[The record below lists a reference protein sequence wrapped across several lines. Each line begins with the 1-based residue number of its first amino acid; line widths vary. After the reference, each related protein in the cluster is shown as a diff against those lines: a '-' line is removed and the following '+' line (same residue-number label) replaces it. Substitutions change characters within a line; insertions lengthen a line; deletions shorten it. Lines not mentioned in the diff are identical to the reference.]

1 LGREE
6 SISVVDVLSVLSDT
20 ISLMLFNHI
29 TSLKGKVD
37 RAFVCR
43 SLNLTPRQYYGRL
56 SRLQRYGL
64 VTRKHGIYSITAFG
78 KAIFDAHD
86 LIGIALKTYWK
97 LSAID
102 SLQSSGALTKSDF
115 IKLLNSLSGIE
126 KIRQIL
132 ASQFNEGSGQ
142 RDDIESPRLPLLQSI
157 LLPKM
162 TRTGGRK

>member
-1 LGREE
+1 LEKSE
-6 SISVVDVLSVLSDT
+6 QISVVEVLSLLSDT
-20 ISLMLFNHI
+20 RSLTLFNHI
-29 TSLKGKVD
+29 ASLKGKVD
-37 RAFVCR
+37 GAVVFRA
-43 SLNLTPRQYYGRL
+43 LNLTPRQYYDRL
-56 SRLQRYGL
+56 SRLQRCGL
-64 VTRKHGIYSITAFG
+64 VTRKQGIYSITAFG

-102 SLQSSGALTKSDF
+102 SLQSSGALTKIDF
-115 IKLLNSLSGIE
+115 VKLLNSLSGIE

-142 RDDIESPRLPLLQSI
+142 RDDIESPPLPLLQSI
-157 LLPKM
+157 LPPKM

>member
-1 LGREE
+1 MGKSEQ
-6 SISVVDVLSVLSDT
+6 ISVVEVLSLLSDT
-20 ISLMLFNHI
+20 RSLTLFNRI
-29 TSLKGKVD
+29 ASLKGKVD
-37 RAFVCR
+37 GALVCR
-43 SLNLTPRQYYGRL
+43 ALDLTPRQYYDRL

-64 VTRKHGIYSITAFG
+64 VTRKQGIYSITHFG

-102 SLQSSGALTKSDF
+102 SIQSSGALTRTDF
-115 IKLLNSLSGIE
+115 IKLLNSLTGIE

-157 LLPKM
+157 LLPKI
-162 TRTGGRK
+162 TRKGGRK

>member
-1 LGREE
+1 MGKSEQ
-6 SISVVDVLSVLSDT
+6 ISVVEVLSLLSDT
-20 ISLMLFNHI
+20 RSLTLFNHI
-29 TSLKGKVD
+29 ASLKGKVD
-37 RAFVCR
+37 GAVVYRA
-43 SLNLTPRQYYGRL
+43 LNLTPRQYYDRL

-64 VTRKHGIYSITAFG
+64 VTRKQGIYSITTFG

-102 SLQSSGALTKSDF
+102 SLQSSGALTKTDF

-132 ASQFNEGSGQ
+132 ASQFNEGGGK
-142 RDDIESPRLPLLQSI
+142 RDDIESPRLPLLKSI

-162 TRTGGRK
+162 TRAGGRK

>member
-1 LGREE
+1 MGKSEQ
-6 SISVVDVLSVLSDT
+6 ISVVEVLSLLSDT
-20 ISLMLFNHI
+20 RSLTLFNHI
-29 TSLKGKVD
+29 ASLKGKVVGAVVY
-37 RAFVCR
+37 RA
-43 SLNLTPRQYYGRL
+43 LNLTPRQYYDRL

-64 VTRKHGIYSITAFG
+64 VTRKQGIYSITAFG

-102 SLQSSGALTKSDF
+102 SLQSSGALTKTDF

-142 RDDIESPRLPLLQSI
+142 RDDFESPPLPLLQSI

-162 TRTGGRK
+162 ARTGGRK

>member
-1 LGREE
+1 MGREE

-29 TSLKGKVD
+29 SSLKGKVD
-37 RAFVCR
+37 GASVCR

-64 VTRKHGIYSITAFG
+64 VTRMQGVYSITAFG
-78 KAIFDAHD
+78 KAIFDAQD
-86 LIGIALKTYWK
+86 LVGIALKTYWK

-102 SLQSSGALTKSDF
+102 SLQSSGALTKTDF

-132 ASQFNEGSGQ
+132 ASHFNEGSGQ
-142 RDDIESPRLPLLQSI
+142 RDDFENPRMTLLQNI
-157 LLPKM
+157 LLPKI

>member
-1 LGREE
+1 LGKSEQ
-6 SISVVDVLSVLSDT
+6 ISVVEVLSLLSDT
-20 ISLMLFNHI
+20 RSLTLFNHI
-29 TSLKGKVD
+29 ASLEEKVD
-37 RAFVCR
+37 GALVCR
-43 SLNLTPRQYYGRL
+43 ALNLTPRQYYDRL

-64 VTRKHGIYSITAFG
+64 VTRKQGIYSITAFG

-126 KIRQIL
+126 KFRQIL
-132 ASQFNEGSGQ
+132 SSQFSEGSGQ